1 MFQRLTSLFFSDSS
15 TPEDLEEPKAFISKE
30 EEEDGWLIIDL
41 PDSYASASSKEWRV
55 GEADSVCGSCHHHES
70 LPPTSSSPHSLSDCV
85 SRSMPSQPD
94 PCLMDESWFVTPPPC
109 FTAEGPDP
117 VSMESNPM
125 EDLLI
130 EHPSMSVYV
139 TSSTI
144 VVEAQNPEEH
154 IIPDGEVP
162 ERRLQRHVSHHST
175 SLTTKAA
182 ILEKVNQVRRIQR
195 AKQLAEKHN
204 LSQKVMQRQNRTRE
218 CRPRRAKHQG
228 SFVYQPCQRQYN
240 Y

>member
-15 TPEDLEEPKAFISKE
+15 TPEELEEPKPFVSKE

-41 PDSYASASSKEWRV
+41 PDSYASASSNERRV
-55 GEADSVCGSCHHHES
+55 DEKDSVCSSRCCHGSP
-70 LPPTSSSPHSLSDCV
+70 PPTTSSPHTLSDRV

-139 TSSTI
+139 TSNSII
-144 VVEAQNPEEH
+144 VERENPGEH
-154 IIPDGEVP
+154 VPEGEVP
-162 ERRLQRHVSHHST
+162 ERHLQRHAPHHST
-175 SLTTKAA
+175 SLATKAA

-195 AKQLAEKHN
+195 AKQLSEKHKF
-204 LSQKVMQRQNRTRE
+204 SQKVMQRQNRTRE
-218 CRPRRAKHQG
+218 CRPRWAKHQG